1 MATITKQDDRLVVK
15 LSDIEKVE
23 TVRGGFDLPLQSVS
37 KVEVVE
43 KPIKEV
49 HGLQPSRFKL
59 YGMYLPGESAVGVF
73 LNGGLS
79 EKPAFIAVHH
89 NQKRGVRITLVN
101 AKYSELLIGCDDP
114 EGIEQLFKQE

>member
-1 MATITKQDDRLVVK
+1 MATITKKDDKLVVK

-23 TVRGGFDLPLQSVS
+23 TVRGGFDLPLQAIS

-43 KPIKEV
+43 EPIKEV
-49 HGLQPSRFKL
+49 HGLRPNRFKV

-73 LNGGLS
+73 LVDGLK

-89 NQKRGVRITLVN
+89 NQKRGVRVTLEG
-101 AKYSELLIGCDDP
+101 AKYSELLIGCDNP
-114 EGIEQLFKQE
+114 EELVELLGQG